1 MARSAPADPGPTD
14 RPEADFGLLGPF
26 VATVA
31 DRPIEVAGIARSV
44 LALLLT
50 SPGRA
55 VSIEEM
61 ISGLWDGEPP
71 AGAQKA
77 VRSYIARLRR
87 GLADHPHAAALVAT
101 RPRGYLLDVTS
112 DSVDAVRF
120 EDHVRRA
127 RTALGAD
134 SPLDA
139 RSLLADGLRLWRGQ
153 AYEDFPDVPFAARA
167 RSRLDLLRMDAI
179 ELRFDADVALGAG
192 AELVAELESLVG
204 EHPHRERLWEHLIV
218 ALYRSGRQSDALGA
232 YRRARQILIEQVG
245 VEPGPGLRRV
255 EQAVLEQDPR
265 LDAPPAR
272 EQPRPAAVPAP
283 AAAPSAADERRS
295 GRRWPLAVGALAVVG
310 AAGLTWGLLTAPPSA
325 GHGLPAVRAAIPV
338 GAGPAEVAFTPDGTR
353 AYVTNLG
360 ANTVTVIDTATAAPI
375 GAPIRVGAK
384 PNGVVFTPDG
394 SRAYVTNDESKD
406 VSVIDTAAGAVVATI
421 PAGEWPDGL
430 AISPDGGRIFV
441 ANSKGDTIQQNDAVT
456 GALIGPPV
464 PTAGSTPRSLAVSPD
479 GRQLWVTNRDAAS
492 VSMIELDGFTIVGDP
507 IPVGEGPVGIVVS
520 PDGRFVYVSNK
531 ESNTVVVID
540 AVARVVVGAAIPV
553 GLEPQG
559 ITVSPDG
566 RRVYVS
572 NTESDTVSV
581 IDTESRTVA
590 GEQIPVGDGP
600 SAVAVDPRGDELY
613 VVNGLSNT
621 VSVLDLP

>member
-1 MARSAPADPGPTD
+1 MARSAPADPGPAD
-14 RPEADFGLLGPF
+14 RVQADFGLLGPF
-26 VATVA
+26 VATVGE
-31 DRPIEVAGIARSV
+31 RPIEVAGIARSV

-77 VRSYIARLRR
+77 VRSYVARLRR

-101 RPRGYLLDVTS
+101 RPRGYLLDVS
-112 DSVDAVRF
+112 PDSVDAVRF

-134 SPLDA
+134 SPQDA
-139 RSLLADGLRLWRGQ
+139 RSLLADGLRLWRGE

-255 EQAVLEQDPR
+255 ERAVLEQDPR

-272 EQPRPAAVPAP
+272 EQPRQAP
-283 AAAPSAADERRS
+283 ATAPPAADERRT
-295 GRRWPLAVGALAVVG
+295 GRRWPLAAGAVAVLG
-310 AAGLTWGLLTAPPSA
+310 AAALTWGLVTAPPSA
-325 GHGLPAVRAAIPV
+325 GDGLTAVRAAIPV

-360 ANTVTVIDTATAAPI
+360 ANTLTVIDTGTGAPI

-394 SRAYVTNDESKD
+394 SRAYVTNNESKD
-406 VSVIDTAAGAVVATI
+406 VSVIDTAAAAVVATI

-441 ANSKGDTIQQNDAVT
+441 ANSKGDTIQQNATAT
-456 GALIGPPV
+456 GALIGRPV

-492 VSMIELDGFTIVGDP
+492 VSMIELDRFTIVGDP
-507 IPVGEGPVGIVVS
+507 IRVGEGPVGIVVS

-531 ESNTVVVID
+531 ESNTVLVID
-540 AVARVVVGAAIPV
+540 AVARVVVGDAIPV

-581 IDTESRTVA
+581 IDTESRAVA

-600 SAVAVDPRGDELY
+600 CAVAVDPRGDQLY